1 MTHTR
6 TLGRSLSVEM
16 TSKQHVKSL
25 IVSDEL
31 SGRVLFD
38 ADIGNLVGISIIDGI
53 VLEVRGVNGTLRVDL
68 REEELEAVLK
78 KVHSELPCSESGSR

>member
-25 IVSDEL
+25 ILSDEL
-31 SGRVLFD
+31 SGQVLFD
-38 ADIGNLVGISIIDGI
+38 ADIGYLVGISIIDGI

-78 KVHSELPCSESGSR
+78 KDNPGLPCSESGSR

>member
-1 MTHTR
+1 
-6 TLGRSLSVEM
+6 M
-16 TSKQHVKSL
+16 TSKQYVKSL

-38 ADIGNLVGISIIDGI
+38 ADIGNLVGVSIIDGI

-78 KVHSELPCSESGSR
+78 KDNPRLPCSESRAVKKWVKN